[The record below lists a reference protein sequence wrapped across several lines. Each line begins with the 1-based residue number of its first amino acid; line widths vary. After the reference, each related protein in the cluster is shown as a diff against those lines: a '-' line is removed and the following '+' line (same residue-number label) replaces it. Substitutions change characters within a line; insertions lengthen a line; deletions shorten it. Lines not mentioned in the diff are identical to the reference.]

1 MMEIANLDVEIRD
14 KAAEIEDA
22 EDEETVARLTAEVE
36 QLKDRKEKLKER
48 AREEDGKAK
57 AIKKA
62 GQFKLTSENVL
73 SQEWHDRRYYAARK
87 AGVSHSAAWAQEKKR
102 RRVKDEECQNDILE
116 GVETEAVE
124 DIGGGKVRILTGDAR
139 VAKKSQ
145 LKQVDQTKFVQVETK
160 EDEVKVMEKKRLNL
174 FAKRLRHMT
183 PQKKLERC
191 KFDHDV
197 AKYEKANL
205 CPQFLHGHC
214 RRLTKCKVEREICQV
229 LKRQKKVKK
238 KSKAQTDQRRAS
250 RTSGPA
256 DSDSDSSAMEQE
268 NVKSTV
274 GLVEAKDVKVKQE
287 KVPQAEQGEWVSV
300 NFDTGAAG
308 RLVDVHRLLV
318 SGSAVAK
325 KNVVILDGNEGWII
339 PRDSKI
345 GKGVR
350 AARDDLI
357 NQNYKEAKMVYEKKG
372 IFLFDLWMDKRTKM
386 DGVDAKEL
394 GAAQGGSQSPG
405 FRRQAQKQP

>member
-1 MMEIANLDVEIRD
+1 M
-14 KAAEIEDA
+14 
-22 EDEETVARLTAEVE
+22 TQAEVSR
-36 QLKDRKEKLKER
+36 LK
-48 AREEDGKAK
+48 
-57 AIKKA
+57 
-62 GQFKLTSENVL
+62 
-73 SQEWHDRRYYAARK
+73 
-87 AGVSHSAAWAQEKKR
+87 
-102 RRVKDEECQNDILE
+102 
-116 GVETEAVE
+116 
-124 DIGGGKVRILTGDAR
+124 
-139 VAKKSQ
+139 
-145 LKQVDQTKFVQVETK
+145 VETK

-183 PQKKLERC
+183 PQKKLERKQRVAAANKGRTVCRSMVWHEGCRDGDRC

-287 KVPQAEQGEWVSV
+287 KVRSTV
-300 NFDTGAAG
+300 
-308 RLVDVHRLLV
+308 RLV
-318 SGSAVAK
+318 
-325 KNVVILDGNEGWII
+325 
-339 PRDSKI
+339 
-345 GKGVR
+345 
-350 AARDDLI
+350 
-357 NQNYKEAKMVYEKKG
+357 EAKDVKVVV
-372 IFLFDLWMDKRTKM
+372 R
-386 DGVDAKEL
+386 
-394 GAAQGGSQSPG
+394 GAPGGA
-405 FRRQAQKQP
+405 R